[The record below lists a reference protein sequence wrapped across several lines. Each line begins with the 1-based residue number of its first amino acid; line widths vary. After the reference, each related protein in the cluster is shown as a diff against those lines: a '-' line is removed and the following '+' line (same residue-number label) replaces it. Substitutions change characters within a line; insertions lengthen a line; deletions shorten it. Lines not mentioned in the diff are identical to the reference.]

1 MLANIIK
8 LLGIDRTFKLLWQKT
23 LSAFTFYSVLW
34 RLINVNVFKKH
45 WISKYT
51 NSRYAKP
58 TFSNLIKYILLSEFE
73 YINYFDVRKTPKIFL
88 K

>member
-8 LLGIDRTFKLLWQKT
+8 LLGIDRTFKLFWQKT

-58 TFSNLIKYILLSEFE
+58 TFPNLIIYYFQNLNILIVLMLGKLPKYF
-73 YINYFDVRKTPKIFL
+73 
-88 K
+88 